1 MNPRTRHPGL
11 ATARA
16 ARARGAFALLI
27 VLLLGFVAG
36 ISLAILLLRSAAA
49 ARAAQS
55 QVDGYRLHH
64 VQAGLRHVAEVWA
77 QMFRRVPERESVE
90 AVIGFDLVL
99 EDGSTLEVRFKDMQ
113 GALREA
119 TTDLP
124 EDANR
129 VLTTAADSIV
139 DSGRASAKT
148 IRKRGPGRVSL
159 NSAEPEVLT
168 AIASAVSADAS
179 AAAFA
184 SAVTE
189 KRAAGRIEARDVAM
203 LVAAAGLPPSEAS
216 LLQNCLT
223 TEPQLW
229 FVTAALRSRLEG
241 VTERQGG
248 LVLGTIRTASPAAGA
263 AAAGTDAGTNPAAA
277 ATSVATGGATGQSVN
292 WTVLTWTKLPLRGD
306 TDSQTD
312 WSESGL

>member
-1 MNPRTRHPGL
+1 MNPSARHHE
-11 ATARA
+11 R
-16 ARARGAFALLI
+16 RGARRGFALLI

-36 ISLAILLLRSAAA
+36 IALSILLLRSAAA

-77 QMFRRVPERESVE
+77 QMFRRVPERDTAD

-99 EDGSTLEVRFKDMQ
+99 DDGTTLEVRFKDMQ
-113 GALREA
+113 GALRED

-124 EDANR
+124 EDANSVLEAAAR
-129 VLTTAADSIV
+129 VIV
-139 DSGRASAKT
+139 QEGKATAKT
-148 IRKRGPGRVSL
+148 IRRRGPGRVSL
-159 NSAEPEVLT
+159 HTAEADVLT
-168 AIASAVSADAS
+168 AIASAVSADAN

-184 SAVTE
+184 SAVTD
-189 KRAAGRIEARDVAM
+189 KRATGRIEAKDVPI
-203 LVAAAGLPPSEAS
+203 LVTAAGLPPDDAA
-216 LLQNCLT
+216 LLQNCVT

-229 FVTAALRSRLEG
+229 FVTATLRSEVSG

-248 LVLGTIRTASPAAGA
+248 LVLGAIRTIAPAAGA
-263 AAAGTDAGTNPAAA
+263 MDAGTNPAAA
-277 ATSVATGGATGQSVN
+277 ATSVATGGPGGQSVN

-306 TDSQTD
+306 TDD
-312 WSESGL
+312 REGWPEGGL